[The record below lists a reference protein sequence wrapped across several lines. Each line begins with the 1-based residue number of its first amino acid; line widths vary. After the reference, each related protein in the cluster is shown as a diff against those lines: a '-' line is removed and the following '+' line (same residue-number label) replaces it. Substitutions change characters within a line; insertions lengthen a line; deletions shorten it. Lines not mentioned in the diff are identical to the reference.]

1 MKRVTITDFNAGIVD
16 AVDASL
22 IADNACVEIENYEY
36 RDLTGLKKRKDMSFS
51 EINDSGLTDVKSF
64 CIWYP
69 PKMPSGATGER
80 IIVAHTGTTIVA
92 VYEAGLWST
101 VPLFSTTSE
110 SVRFYAGYDR
120 VLIADGVNPG
130 RYLSINKDDELE
142 FNDLGLKSPLSL
154 LSLSDGDE
162 TYAEVGQED
171 IGMGVERG
179 NILQY
184 CYTVEDKYGNESNPS
199 PISTIES
206 LCKKYPDADSPLGY
220 KYYYKGVV
228 VTGFSLSGYTSEQ
241 IKNLEKFNLYRRD
254 VEFNSGTI
262 YTQFGLVKQANI
274 DSSSVNDSQADSLRD
289 ISYGNAPA
297 PASQSIIEKAGVI
310 YVGGV
315 RSPAVKFPF
324 TWDKYVEIGIA
335 NDNGIDYCN
344 TVIGFVLDYAELDL
358 GDWDSYLADDTKIR
372 LFFSDLTTPLPVVCK
387 VNGTK
392 LLIYARVPWVNR
404 NSTLKLY
411 LTVADSGYGVARTIW
426 DDYAYGKFFDF
437 EDGNLDWSHQRV
449 FLLPK
454 VEGIGTSIN
463 VLATKEEFY
472 RRLPNVADALSIDE
486 SVSVIGQTFTS
497 GGGNIATVFE
507 ARKTLSNISVQS
519 YSAQIE
525 IDAVR
530 GVRDKSIFY
539 ISGITGSAD
548 ADIFEVGNL
557 IISYDHSERRLS
569 IELGADSRVLS
580 PPVSGNTRFELA
592 VYVNGKAITS
602 KLRVNNYVNSMI
614 GSFTTPDFLP
624 GIAGVGVRLSYIHN
638 IRVAYVGELNAS
650 QADRALT
657 SYMRL
662 MPYHP
667 IKIGSDLAADVST
680 WETSD
685 ITAEAKKFSLDERLN
700 IVQWSGVG
708 KDNIPVLNFKRFKE
722 NVLAITDAPSFLK
735 QQYQN
740 TIIVF
745 TRNSVNRIPL
755 TDDLAAMAGSVNVIE
770 ELKSAGLYAP
780 DSLVSSGNSFYW
792 LSEIGVIKWSPDG
805 LQNLSRGKKNIPLGM
820 NYIGVWVANNS
831 QYLLHNRDTD
841 ITYVYHEMNDAW
853 TEFTGLYIKDRA
865 YLNLGADLDNKVLIY
880 DGENFVEYPSNS
892 ESGQVTYKIA
902 TKKFL
907 LDNLKPHR
915 YRVKY
920 KNGTSCD
927 IDAVTFNHYQGGDEI
942 LAERNNAPRFEWIL
956 LPNGFWG
963 EYIQFVFNNVTD
975 LTQIDLDIREGI

>member
-1 MKRVTITDFNAGIVD
+1 MKRISINDFNAGVVD

-22 IADNACVEIENYEY
+22 IADNACVEIQNYEY
-36 RDLTGLKKRKDMSFS
+36 NDYTGLKKRKDVSSS
-51 EINDSGLTDVKSF
+51 EVNNSGLVDVKSF
-64 CIWYP
+64 VTWYP
-69 PKMPSGATGER
+69 GKPLSDMTLDR
-80 IIVAHTGTTIVA
+80 LIVAHSGDDIIIAYHAELWKQVVA
-92 VYEAGLWST
+92 FAGVGSQ
-101 VPLFSTTSE
+101 VRMFSS
-110 SVRFYAGYDR
+110 SDR

-130 RYLSINKDDELE
+130 RYISVNKDGELE
-142 FNDLGLKSPLSL
+142 YGELGLPAPLTL
-154 LSLSDGDE
+154 LSLSE
-162 TYAEVGQED
+162 SNAIYAEVGQED
-171 IGMGVERG
+171 TGMSVERG

-184 CYTVEDKYGNESNPS
+184 CYTVEDRYGNESNPS
-199 PISTIES
+199 PISTIED
-206 LCKKYPDADSPLGY
+206 LCVKYLDAESPTGF
-220 KYYYKGVV
+220 KYYYKSVIV
-228 VTGFSLSGYTSEQ
+228 SGFSLSGYSEDQ
-241 IKNLEKFNLYRRD
+241 AAKVKKFNLYRRD

-262 YTQFGLVKQANI
+262 YTQFGLVKQI
-274 DSSSVNDSQADSLRD
+274 DVNQVNAADSKGDSLND
-289 ISYGNAPA
+289 ISYDNVTA
-297 PASQSIIEKAGVI
+297 PASTTIIENAGVI
-310 YVGGV
+310 YLGGV
-315 RSPAVKFPF
+315 KDPSIRFPF
-324 TWDKYVEIGIA
+324 TWSRYLEISIA
-335 NDNGIDYCN
+335 NNNSVDYCN
-344 TVIGFVLDYAELDL
+344 TVIGFALSSIDKA
-358 GDWDSYLADDTKIR
+358 WSIYLADDKKIR
-372 LFFSDLTTPLPVVCK
+372 LFFNDLTTPLPVVYK
-387 VNGTK
+387 DYGSVLRLYT
-392 LLIYARVPWVNR
+392 RVPFINR
-404 NSTLKLY
+404 DGTLKLY
-411 LTVADSGYGVARTIW
+411 LALADEGGVSSAW
-426 DDYAYGKFFDF
+426 DSYAYGKFFDI
-437 EDGNLDWSHQRV
+437 EYGYPWSQQRV

-486 SVSVIGQTFTS
+486 SVSVIGQTVTD
-497 GGGNIATVFE
+497 GGGNKATVFE
-507 ARKTLSNISVQS
+507 ERKTLSNISVQS
-519 YSAQIE
+519 YSPQIE

-557 IISYDHSERRLS
+557 TISYDHSERRLS

-638 IRVAYVGELNAS
+638 IRVAYVGELNDS
-650 QADRALT
+650 QAERALT

-667 IKIGSDLAADVST
+667 IKIGSDLTANPST
-680 WETSD
+680 WEQSE
-685 ITAEAKKFSLDERLN
+685 ISVEMKEFSTDTRLN
-700 IVQWSGVG
+700 IVQWSNIG
-708 KDNIPVLNFKRFKE
+708 KDNFPVLNFKRFKE

-805 LQNLSRGKKNIPLGM
+805 LQNLSRGKKNIPLSM
-820 NYIGVWVANNS
+820 NYIGVWVANNA

-841 ITYVYHEMNDAW
+841 ITYVYHELNEAW

-975 LTQIDLDIREGI
+975 LTQLDLDIREGI